1 MVPEKTEEVFRGKL
15 LRVEVERW
23 ADPDRIREVV
33 RHPGAAAVVAVT
45 ADQRVVLVRQ
55 FREAVRDTL
64 LEIPAGV
71 YDVEGEAPEETARRE
86 VREETG
92 YRVVSLVHLGSIH
105 TSPGFVDERIDLFL
119 AEVEPAG
126 KPEAGIEVAELPLEE
141 AVAAVHEGRISDAK
155 TALAILLGWARRG
168 GSVRGGPIRAS

>member
-1 MVPEKTEEVFRGKL
+1 MLPEKTEEVFRGKF

-23 ADPDRIREVV
+23 GDPDRIREVV

-45 ADQRVVLVRQ
+45 GDQRVVLVRQ
-55 FREAVRDTL
+55 LREAVRDTL

-71 YDVEGEAPEETARRE
+71 YDVDGEAPEQTARRE

-92 YRVVSLVHLGSIH
+92 YRVVSLAPLGSIH

-126 KPEAGIEVAELPLEE
+126 EPEAGIEVVELPLAE

-155 TALAILLGWARRG
+155 TALAILLGWARTGER
-168 GSVRGGPIRAS
+168 